1 MNIIEEARGRP
12 LTDPDPDAARAFFR
26 TKTRRKIPKLT
37 DLHSAVAEYVHD
49 GDYLVVGGFGAV
61 RTPLAAVHEIVRQ
74 GRRHLGFAGHTS
86 THDIQVLT
94 VGDCYDR
101 VDAAYVVGLEAR
113 GLSKAARRRFESGEV
128 EVVEDSNHGLALRFR
143 AAAMGVPFIPMR
155 NTAGTDT
162 FRFGNGKIVEDPYTG
177 KPVVIKPA
185 LFADVA
191 FIHVHEADIYGNAR
205 FRGIE
210 VSDTD
215 VANSAK
221 RVIITAERLIP
232 HEEMIQSPETIKIP
246 YYLVD
251 AVCEVPCGAYPG
263 LMPYEYFSDEE
274 HIRRWLEVEKDPAAY
289 RAFVDEY
296 VYGCRTHNEYVDKCG
311 GRDRIME
318 LRRIELNIDTE
329 LKQADAHQAEMR
341 PGENR

>member
-1 MNIIEEARGRP
+1 MKILDEALGRP
-12 LTDPDPDAARAFFR
+12 FTDPDPDHARAFFAA
-26 TKTRRKIPKLT
+26 KTRRKIPKLI
-37 DLHSAVAEYVHD
+37 DLKTAVSRYVHD
-49 GDYLVVGGFGAV
+49 GDYLVIGGFGAV
-61 RTPLAAVHEIVRQ
+61 RAPMAAVHEIVRQ
-74 GRRHLGFAGHTS
+74 GRKHLGFAGHTS

-94 VGDCYDR
+94 VGGCYDR

-162 FRFGNGKIVEDPYTG
+162 FRYGNGKIVEDPYTG

-185 LFADVA
+185 LYGDVA

-210 VSDTD
+210 VSDRD

-221 RVIITAERLIP
+221 RVVITTERLVP
-232 HEEMIQSPETIKIP
+232 HEEITRAPELVRIP

-251 AVCEVPCGAYPG
+251 AVCEVPHGAYPG
-263 LMPYEYFSDEE
+263 LMPYEYFSDEAHLKE
-274 HIRRWLEVEKDPAAY
+274 WLRVENDPDEY
-289 RAFVDEY
+289 RTFVDEY
-296 VYGCRTHNEYVDKCG
+296 VYGCADHGEYVAKCG
-311 GRDRIME
+311 GLPRIME
-318 LRRIELNIDTE
+318 LRRIELNIDE
-329 LKQADAHQAEMR
+329 EIRSGARQHPEGGLV
-341 PGENR
+341 